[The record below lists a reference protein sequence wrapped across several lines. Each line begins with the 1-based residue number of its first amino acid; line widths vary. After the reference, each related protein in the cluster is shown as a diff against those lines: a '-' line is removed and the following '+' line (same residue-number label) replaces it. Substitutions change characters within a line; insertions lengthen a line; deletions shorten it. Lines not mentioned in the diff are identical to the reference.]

1 MSRDNR
7 NHEPDI
13 KREIMLRVKL
23 LYAIFLVVGLCIFG
37 RIMWIQWGPD
47 GAALREKA
55 EERTFRPQRIDG
67 RRGDIRAANG
77 ELLATS
83 VLKYYLGMDFRVD
96 SLTADRFHAGVDGLA
111 DSLSRLFGD
120 RSKAGYKTLL
130 TDGWNGRSTRGYR
143 RLNPRLISGEEL
155 KRVRTFPLLRLRPG
169 FGGISLERVYTREHP
184 FGDLAARTLG
194 ITRSVYDTI
203 VTPHKDPAKRRT
215 ETMLTE
221 RGVYGIEYSFNE
233 RLKGEEGWQM
243 MMRLTPDHSQP
254 VENPLNVDPSDG
266 MDVVTT
272 LDMDFQDVAS
282 TMLERQLVQH
292 NAIRGTVVL
301 MEVATGEIK
310 AIANLDNVGGRGV
323 ERLNYAIGDVD
334 EPGSTFKLATMLALL
349 DDGMR
354 LDSRVEVGGGVMELR
369 GATFRD
375 DHKPEASTATLLEVF
390 ETSSN
395 VGFVRAVEDRFSAR
409 GRDGELVEYMSELG
423 FDRPLGTGMTGEAVP
438 VFHKPTPGAT
448 KSGAWHSNSAAYMSH
463 GYGIEVSP
471 LHILTLYNAVAGGG
485 RMVRPML
492 VKELRGA
499 DGRVERFDTDVINPS
514 ITSSRTIEAVRRSL
528 VGVVEDGTAG
538 VLKNPYYKVA
548 AKTGTAQ
555 QDTYGGGL
563 GQVYMAT
570 MVGYFPADDPKY
582 SCIVSIWTRR
592 GSWSDTFYGSSL
604 AGPVFKAVADRVY
617 VTRYDLQTP
626 VADITP
632 VAARPPEVKGG
643 QMRAVREV
651 AGELGFKVGGDVR
664 RRDMATVRR
673 DSLSA
678 VAVAIPCRE
687 GVTPSVVGM
696 GLKDALWAVESL
708 GLRVE
713 FRGSGRVTEQ
723 FPEAGTAI
731 RKGATVTLTLQ

>member
-1 MSRDNR
+1 MREQRKHN
-7 NHEPDI
+7 EPDI

-23 LYAIFLVVGLCIFG
+23 LYALFLLVGVCIFA

-55 EERTFRPQRIDG
+55 EERTFRPERIDG

-96 SLTADRFHAGVDGLA
+96 SLTADKFLDNVADLA

-120 RSKAGYKTLL
+120 RSKAGYKALL
-130 TDGWNGRSTRGYR
+130 MEGWNNRATRGYR
-143 RLNPRLISGEEL
+143 RLNARLITGEEL
-155 KRVRTFPLLRLRPG
+155 KRVRTFPLLGLRPG
-169 FGGISLERVYTREHP
+169 YGGISLERVYTREHP

-194 ITRSVYDTI
+194 ATRSVYDTI

-221 RGVYGIEYSFNE
+221 RGLYGIEYSFND
-233 RLKGEEGWQM
+233 RLKGTEGWQM
-243 MMRLTPDHSQP
+243 MRRLTANHSQP
-254 VENPLNVDPSDG
+254 VESPLNIEPSDG

-282 TMLERQLVQH
+282 SMLARQLTTH
-292 NAIRGTVVL
+292 NALRGTVVL

-310 AIANLDNVGGRGV
+310 AIANLDNVNGNCV
-323 ERLNYAIGDVD
+323 ERLNYAVGGVG
-334 EPGSTFKLATMLALL
+334 EPGSTFKLASLLALL
-349 DDGMR
+349 DDGMK
-354 LDSRVEVGGGVMELR
+354 LDSPVELGSGVMTLR

-375 DHKPEASTATLLEVF
+375 DHKPEKPVATLLEVF

-395 VGFVRAVEDRFSAR
+395 VGFVQAVEKRFRER
-409 GRDGELVEYMSELG
+409 GREKEFVDYVAGLG
-423 FDRPLGTGMTGEAVP
+423 FDRPVGTGMAGEAVP
-438 VFHKPTPGAT
+438 VFHRPTPEAVRGGT
-448 KSGAWHSNSAAYMSH
+448 WHSNSASYMSH

-492 VKELRGA
+492 VKELRGE
-499 DGRVERFDTDVINPS
+499 DGSVRRFDTDVINPS
-514 ITSSRTIEAVRRSL
+514 ITSPSTIRAVQQSL
-528 VGVVEDGTAG
+528 VGVVDDGTAG

-555 QDTYGGGL
+555 QGTYGGGL

-570 MVGYFPADDPKY
+570 MVGYFPADNPRY

-617 VTRYDLQTP
+617 VTHYDWQEP
-626 VADITP
+626 VADAIP
-632 VAARPPEVKGG
+632 VAVRPPAIKGG
-643 QMRAVREV
+643 EMRAVREV
-651 AGELGFKVGGDVR
+651 ARKLNVEIGGDAR
-664 RRDMATVRR
+664 RRDLASVRR
-673 DSLSA
+673 DSLEVVATA
-678 VAVAIPCRE
+678 VQRE
-687 GVTPSVVGM
+687 AGVVPRVVGM
-696 GLKDALWAVESL
+696 GLKDALWAIESR
-708 GLRVE
+708 GLRVD
-713 FRGSGRVTEQ
+713 FSGKGRVAEQ
-723 FPEAGTAI
+723 FPAAGEPI
-731 RKGATVTLTLQ
+731 RQGATITIILR